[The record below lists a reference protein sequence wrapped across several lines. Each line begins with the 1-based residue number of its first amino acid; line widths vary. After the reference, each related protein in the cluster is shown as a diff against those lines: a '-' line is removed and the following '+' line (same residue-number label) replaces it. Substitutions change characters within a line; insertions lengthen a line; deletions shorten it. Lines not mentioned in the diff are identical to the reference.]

1 MVKEMEELRK
11 DNDTLRSMIKVY
23 QVNGVPSVNK
33 VALFLNSFTIKTT
46 ITTNSSSCYNLKI
59 LKKNVEYW
67 LPKIIIRG

>member
-33 VALFLNSFTIKTT
+33 VKDFFLTPLQSKQQQQQTLVHVTILR
-46 ITTNSSSCYNLKI
+46 Y
-59 LKKNVEYW
+59 
-67 LPKIIIRG
+67 